1 MRKEQHAI
9 YSSGKLELPQG
20 PNTSKLWDAEEE
32 SCSLQERQAHFE
44 PVKWLQWDPRK
55 KTHCRARMA
64 VGKSVAISRSSER
77 GRGHVD
83 TASTGRGEEAGL
95 AHSSAWTLAGGAG
108 HQPAFESRVV
118 SQS

>member
-9 YSSGKLELPQG
+9 YSSGKLEPPQG

-55 KTHCRARMA
+55 KN
-64 VGKSVAISRSSER
+64 
-77 GRGHVD
+77 
-83 TASTGRGEEAGL
+83 
-95 AHSSAWTLAGGAG
+95 TLPCKDGGG
-108 HQPAFESRVV
+108 DQKGMG
-118 SQS
+118 SQRP